1 MPKHIFCLMLCLIAH
16 PSRLVLNFD
25 LLLDSDQWSCVL
37 WASVPTRDP
46 AQPDPTQLGPARP
59 LVPHTPMRAPSLS
72 LSHSIPR
79 AATSSPSLPP
89 LLHLF
94 ALGDPVD
101 GYRRILDP
109 KVSSPF
115 PVSLPPSPF
124 LPPCARC
131 PRPYPSSRSPRGPSP
146 LPLGAATRPVPTPR
160 RGSAWPPY
168 LPSARQRGPLP
179 LPLPRGAWPLVQ
191 LADPGTR
198 SAFPRAQLLRARRLN
213 FSLISF
219 KFSLINVLCRV
230 LRRATI

>member
-1 MPKHIFCLMLCLIAH
+1 MLCLVAR

-25 LLLDSDQWSCVL
+25 SLLDSDQWSCVL

-46 AQPDPTQLGPARP
+46 TQPDPTQLGPARP
-59 LVPHTPMRAPSLS
+59 LAPHTPMRAPSLS
-72 LSHSIPR
+72 LSHFVPR
-79 AATSSPSLPP
+79 ATTSSSSLPP
-89 LLHLF
+89 LFHLF

-101 GYRRILDP
+101 SYCRILDP

-115 PVSLPPSPF
+115 PFSLPPSPF

-146 LPLGAATRPVPTPR
+146 LPLGAATRPIPAPR
-160 RGSAWPPY
+160 RGGAWPPY
-168 LPSARQRGPLP
+168 LPLGATAQPPALALAPWCATPGATRGPQRGP
-179 LPLPRGAWPLVQ
+179 AWPQ
-191 LADPGTR
+191 H
-198 SAFPRAQLLRARRLN
+198 AQHLRARRLN

-219 KFSLINVLCRV
+219 KFSLINVMCRV